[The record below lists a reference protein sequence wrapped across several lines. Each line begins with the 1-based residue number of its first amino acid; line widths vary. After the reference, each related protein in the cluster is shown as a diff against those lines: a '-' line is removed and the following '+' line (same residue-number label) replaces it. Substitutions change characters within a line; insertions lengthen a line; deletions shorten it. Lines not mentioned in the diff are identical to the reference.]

1 MIKARSQQLQLP
13 YIPECVAMAFV
24 MYLELGL
31 CLVVLSN
38 HLRTSSTA
46 CGFFFCSCLLMFEF
60 ISRRAHASGIP
71 CKMQKQRIL
80 LEALTQQLKGRHT
93 VKIKDRDRERERAA
107 RESMVGFSFT
117 FKQ

>member
-1 MIKARSQQLQLP
+1 MIKARSQQLQLL
-13 YIPECVAMAFV
+13 YLPECVAMAFV

-38 HLRTSSTA
+38 HLSTSSTA

-71 CKMQKQRIL
+71 CKMQKQTL
-80 LEALTQQLKGRHT
+80 LLQVLKQQLKGRHT
-93 VKIKDRDRERERAA
+93 VKIEDREREQQGKAWLDLA
-107 RESMVGFSFT
+107 SVLSNDI
-117 FKQ
+117 